1 MIHQQQSKSNSSD
14 KLLTALAVE
23 IYGNSMEIMTFGLHL
38 TLPLL
43 GLVHSSTVLFSMPE
57 NQTHRIQKNHR
68 LTTLPKL
75 GKEFKIS
82 FDLWVEEYHDS
93 TEYNAR
99 YHVICATTRNSN
111 HRIWMFV
118 RYGNILHLTD
128 GSKGR
133 SYGSKTP
140 MVQIWRGG
148 FEVSSAIESSPG
160 AWGCSIY
167 REDISLIDI
176 STLFNNID
184 IDNFITSFSM

>member
-38 TLPLL
+38 TLPLF

-82 FDLWVEEYHDS
+82 FDLWVDEYHDS

-99 YHVICATTRNSN
+99 YHVICATTKNSN

-160 AWGCSIY
+160 AWGCSLY
-167 REDISLIDI
+167 R
-176 STLFNNID
+176 
-184 IDNFITSFSM
+184 

>member
-82 FDLWVEEYHDS
+82 FDLWVDEYHDS